1 MSPALPTRIAGVALA
16 ALLLGACGEPGVAH
30 PPNVLLIVVD
40 TLRRDHLSA
49 YGYAR
54 ETSPQID
61 RLAAD
66 AVRYDAAQSQAP
78 WTLPSVAAILTG
90 RDVAPLGIVDDENVV
105 DDGLRLLS
113 EALKEQGYTTGA
125 IVSHKFVS
133 AQWGFD
139 QGFDHFDDSQAL
151 GHLAVTSPT
160 LTQKAIA
167 FLDAHQNERFFLFLH
182 YFDPHFAYIEHEDFR
197 FERDHPYQGPIE
209 SGMRFKL
216 LMELQDQL
224 TARDAEELRRL
235 YDSEIA
241 FTDHHIGR
249 VLARLRD
256 LGLYDDT
263 LVILTG
269 DHGEEFLE
277 HGQIGHG
284 KTLYEEL
291 VGVPLIVHYPGRG
304 PGVVERPVALV
315 DLFPTVLQ
323 LAGARPGSEV
333 EGISLLEEPP
343 AGRDV
348 FSSTERR
355 GGARAARRGHFKLI
369 RRLVSQPEL
378 YDLTTDPTER
388 HDLLAHGAGGTPP
401 DQLGELRGALQAYA
415 ARIATAPRRILKLEL
430 TPEQRKQ
437 LEELGYLSGNH
448 ASP

>member
-1 MSPALPTRIAGVALA
+1 MRPGSCTRMAGAALA
-16 ALLLGACGEPGVAH
+16 GLLLCACGEPAAAP

-40 TLRRDHLSA
+40 TLRRDHLGA

-54 ETSPQID
+54 ATSPEID

-90 RDVAPLGIVDDENVV
+90 RDVAPLGIVDDENVL
-105 DDGLRLLS
+105 DEGLRLLP
-113 EALKEQGYTTGA
+113 EVLHEEGYFTGA

-139 QGFDHFDDSQAL
+139 QGFDHFDDTQVL
-151 GHLAVTSPT
+151 GHLAVTSPA
-160 LTQKAIA
+160 LTEKAIA

-182 YFDPHFAYIEHEDFR
+182 YFDPHFAYIEHEGFT
-197 FERDHPYQGPIE
+197 FERERPYDGPIE

-216 LMELQDQL
+216 LMELQDEL
-224 TARDAEELRRL
+224 TAQDAEELRRL

-241 FTDHHIGR
+241 FTDHYIGR

-256 LGLYDDT
+256 LRLYDKT

-291 VGVPLIVHYPGRG
+291 VGVPLIVRYPGRS

-315 DLFPTVLQ
+315 DIFPTVLQ
-323 LAGARPGSEV
+323 LAGARPGREV
-333 EGISLLEEPP
+333 EGIALLEEPGE
-343 AGRDV
+343 GRSI
-348 FSSTERR
+348 FASTERR
-355 GGARAARRGHFKLI
+355 GGTRAARRGRFKLI
-369 RRLVSQPEL
+369 RPLARGPEL
-378 YDLTTDPTER
+378 YDLATAPTEQ
-388 HDLLAHGAGGTPP
+388 HDLLADGGAPP
-401 DQLGELRGALQAYA
+401 PELDALRGALQTYA
-415 ARIATAPRRILKLEL
+415 TGVARAPRRILKLEL

-437 LEELGYLSGNH
+437 LEELGYLAGDR
-448 ASP
+448 ASPY